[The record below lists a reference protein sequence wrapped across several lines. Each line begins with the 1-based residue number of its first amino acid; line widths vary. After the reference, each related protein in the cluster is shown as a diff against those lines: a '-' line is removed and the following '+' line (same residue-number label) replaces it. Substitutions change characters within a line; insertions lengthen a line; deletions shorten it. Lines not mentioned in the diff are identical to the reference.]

1 MVGITKSKYDVACWP
16 RLWKDNVRASIKFE
30 IPWLISYR
38 ENGQFTEMQV
48 KALMFYVSVTRPDV
62 ISLYSNLE
70 HAVSYFLTYNQL
82 LARPSPDDIRIMIGI
97 HNSTIEIV
105 D

>member
-1 MVGITKSKYDVACWP
+1 M
-16 RLWKDNVRASIKFE
+16 
-30 IPWLISYR
+30 
-38 ENGQFTEMQV
+38 
-48 KALMFYVSVTRPDV
+48 KALIFYVSVTRPDV

-70 HAVSYFLTYNQL
+70 YAISYFLTYNQL
-82 LARPSPDDIRIMIGI
+82 LARPSPDDIRTMIGI